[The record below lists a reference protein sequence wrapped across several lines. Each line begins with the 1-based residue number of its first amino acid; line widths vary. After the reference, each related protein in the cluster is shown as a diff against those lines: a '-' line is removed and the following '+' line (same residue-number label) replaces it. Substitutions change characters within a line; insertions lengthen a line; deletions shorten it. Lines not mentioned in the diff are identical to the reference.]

1 MFAINGSS
9 TNQVKSKMDIEHR
22 VVDQFIHKAAD
33 LQEVGLGNP
42 KVAFLFL
49 TMSDFPWLKAWE
61 AFFQD
66 AWKKDYSIYVH
77 RAALKD
83 AELGPVG
90 CNFTPHEP
98 NYSPTWRNLG
108 TFGRKLGL
116 ACAIWSCVGASGAE
130 NTHQSKKN
138 LGN

>member
-22 VVDQFIHKAAD
+22 VVDQFIRKAAD

-83 AELGPVG
+83 AA
-90 CNFTPHEP
+90 CFTPCRTP
-98 NYSPTWRNLG
+98 PICSLSLSLIPRSP
-108 TFGRKLGL
+108 
-116 ACAIWSCVGASGAE
+116 
-130 NTHQSKKN
+130 
-138 LGN
+138 